1 MNACSDQYVTVNIC
15 MLFPIPIHK
24 CMHVTFKKYAQSAG
38 FEPARGD
45 PNGFLVHRLNHSAT
59 TAIENAARK
68 LDLDITLNASG
79 KRDPGTKFKQK
90 TCSYILN
97 MSRADSMI
105 KIEEQLQ
112 KGKMRF
118 TTSATTWMSVLAG

>member
-1 MNACSDQYVTVNIC
+1 
-15 MLFPIPIHK
+15 
-24 CMHVTFKKYAQSAG
+24 MHVTLKKHAQSAG

-59 TAIENAARK
+59 TAMENPVRK

-79 KRDPGTKFKQK
+79 KRDPDTKFKHC
-90 TCSYILN
+90 TCSYIFD
-97 MSRADSMI
+97 MSRVDSMS
-105 KIEEQLQ
+105 KTEDMLL

-118 TTSATTWMSVLAG
+118 TTSATTQMSVLAG

>member
-1 MNACSDQYVTVNIC
+1 MNACIDQCVTVSIC

-24 CMHVTFKKYAQSAG
+24 CMHVTFKKHAQSAG

-59 TAIENAARK
+59 TAMENATRN

-79 KRDPGTKFKQK
+79 IRDPETKFKQSTHG
-90 TCSYILN
+90 TCSYIFAYLGQ
-97 MSRADSMI
+97 I
-105 KIEEQLQ
+105 
-112 KGKMRF
+112 
-118 TTSATTWMSVLAG
+118 